1 MGDNIKIF
9 KFKQDLEAVINAYEL
24 PMMAKRVVLE
34 LVLRNVEN
42 VSNEILQAELEQ
54 LEEKESKDGV
64 R

>member
-54 LEEKESKDGV
+54 LEEKESK
-64 R
+64 

>member
-9 KFKQDLEAVINAYEL
+9 KFKQDLETVINAYEL

-54 LEEKESKDGV
+54 LEEKESK
-64 R
+64 